1 MRFTVEKFAIFID
14 AGYLCS
20 QMVQILS
27 QRQSRSRSDLNL
39 TDSKGFM
46 AFLVEKAKAAFPNAQ
61 LLRIYW
67 YDAIRNDPT
76 PEHRRLNEIPGVK
89 LRLGHI
95 NNRGQQKGV
104 DTKIVI
110 DLIEL
115 SANKAIQNALIIS
128 GDNDI
133 ADAIERSQR
142 YGIRVAIL
150 GLDAP
155 DLGIH
160 HAQSLENIALA
171 DAVLKLSTADITPFA
186 QFQKY
191 QSDHYFN
198 SEPLNIAIPAPQQSP
213 APPPSYGYDYD
224 EVSAEGEAIIRN
236 AVDSFVA
243 SRPSEEWFHAMPQ
256 PGIISREIDKQLVF
270 HTYSTLNRGALSD
283 SQKRLMRNCFREAIS
298 VLLQSPAQ
306 L

>member
-1 MRFTVEKFAIFID
+1 MEKFAIFID

-39 TDSKGFM
+39 TNPKAFTD
-46 AFLVEKAKAAFPNAQ
+46 FLVEKSKECFPHAQ
-61 LLRIYW
+61 LLRTYW

-76 PEHRRLNEIPGVK
+76 TEHRRLNEIPGVQ

-115 SANKAIQNALIIS
+115 SAQKAIQNALIVS

-133 ADAIERSQR
+133 ADAIERAQR
-142 YGIRVAIL
+142 YGIRVALL
-150 GLDAP
+150 GLDDP
-155 DLGIH
+155 NLGIH
-160 HAQSLENIALA
+160 HAQSLENISLA
-171 DAVLKLSTADITPFA
+171 DHVIKLTASDIAPFA
-186 QFQKY
+186 QY
-191 QSDHYFN
+191 QPIEHFYNPEPFN
-198 SEPLNIAIPAPQQSP
+198 CNMGV
-213 APPPSYGYDYD
+213 PSSAYGAY
-224 EVSAEGEAIIRN
+224 EFEELSAEDEATIRN
-236 AVDSFVA
+236 AVDSFIA
-243 SRPSEEWFHAMPQ
+243 ARPAEEWFHAMPQ

-283 SQKRLMRNCFREAIS
+283 VQKRLMRNCFREAIAA
-298 VLLQSPAQ
+298 LLQTPSDEEQPAEPQ
-306 L
+306 QP

>member
-1 MRFTVEKFAIFID
+1 MEKFAIFID

-39 TDSKGFM
+39 TDPKAFM
-46 AFLVEKAKAAFPNAQ
+46 QFLVEKGQSAFPGAQ

-67 YDAIRNDPT
+67 YDAIKNDPT
-76 PEHRRLNEIPGVK
+76 TEHRRLNEIPGVK

-115 SANKAIQNALIIS
+115 SSNKAISNAMIIS

-133 ADAIERSQR
+133 ADAIERAQR
-142 YGIRVAIL
+142 YGIRVALL

-171 DAVLKLSTADITPFA
+171 DTVIKLNSNDIAPFA
-186 QFQKY
+186 QYQKY
-191 QSDHYFN
+191 QTDHYFSN
-198 SEPLNIAIPAPQQSP
+198 EPLNITVPAPV
-213 APPPSYGYDYD
+213 PSNYNAYEFD
-224 EVSAEGEAIIRN
+224 EVSAEDEAIIRN

-243 SRPSEEWFHAMPQ
+243 SRPTEEWFHAMPQ
-256 PGIISREIDKQLVF
+256 PGVISREIDKQLVF

-298 VLLQSPAQ
+298 VLLQTPAQ

>member
-1 MRFTVEKFAIFID
+1 MEKFAIFID

-39 TDSKGFM
+39 TDPKAFM
-46 AFLVEKAKAAFPNAQ
+46 QFLVEKGKAVFPEAQ

-67 YDAIRNDPT
+67 YDAIKNDPT
-76 PEHRRLNEIPGVK
+76 TEHRRLNEIPGVK

-115 SANKAIQNALIIS
+115 SSNNAIQNAMIIS

-133 ADAIERSQR
+133 ADAIERAQR
-142 YGIRVAIL
+142 YGIRVALL

-160 HAQSLENIALA
+160 HAQSLENISLA
-171 DAVLKLSTADITPFA
+171 DAVIKLNANDIVPFA
-186 QFQKY
+186 QYQKY
-191 QSDHYFN
+191 QTEHYFN
-198 SEPLNIAIPAPQQSP
+198 NEPLNITVPAPQ
-213 APPPSYGYDYD
+213 ANNDNAYDFD
-224 EVSAEGEAIIRN
+224 EVSAEDEAIIRN

>member
-39 TDSKGFM
+39 TNPKELMD
-46 AFLVEKAKAAFPNAQ
+46 FLVKKAKECFPESH

-67 YDAIRNDPT
+67 YDAVRNDPT
-76 PEHRRLNEIPGVK
+76 VEHRRLNEIPGVQ

-115 SANKAIQNALIIS
+115 SSQKAIDNALIIS

-133 ADAIERSQR
+133 ADAIERAQR
-142 YGIRVAIL
+142 YGVRVALL
-150 GLDAP
+150 GLD
-155 DLGIH
+155 DHNLGIH
-160 HAQSLENIALA
+160 HAQSLENISLA
-171 DAVLKLSTADITPFA
+171 DAVLKLNAADIEPFA
-186 QFQKY
+186 QY
-191 QSDHYFN
+191 QAEHFYN
-198 SEPLNIAIPAPQQSP
+198 CEPINIPIPAPG
-213 APPPSYGYDYD
+213 APYYEMD
-224 EVSAEGEAIIRN
+224 ELSAEDEAIIRN
-236 AVDSFVA
+236 AVDSFIA
-243 SRPSEEWFHAMPQ
+243 ARPTEEWFHAMPQ
-256 PGIISREIDKQLVF
+256 PGIISREVDKQLVF

-283 SQKRLMRNCFREAIS
+283 SQKRLMRNCFREAIQT
-298 VLLQSPAQ
+298 LLQMQPQ
-306 L
+306 